1 MPPKQITHDD
11 LLRLKSEIVAED
23 TERRHEDRH
32 KAQQY
37 YCFVDDIKTENAL
50 LKQSHS
56 TMSNDIKDTKEVCEK
71 ILTKI
76 DWFHATFV
84 TKEEHKIAHTAN
96 EKKIEKIENI
106 LGKIN
111 WIIISS
117 VVLGL
122 LALIIKMN

>member
-1 MPPKQITHDD
+1 MWPKQVTHED
-11 LLRLKSEIVAED
+11 LLRLKSDIEKED
-23 TERRHEDRH
+23 TERRHEDRR

-37 YCFVDDIKTENAL
+37 YVYVDDIKTENAL

-56 TMSNDIKDTKEVCEK
+56 TMANDIKETKETCEK

-76 DWFHATFV
+76 ELFHHTFV